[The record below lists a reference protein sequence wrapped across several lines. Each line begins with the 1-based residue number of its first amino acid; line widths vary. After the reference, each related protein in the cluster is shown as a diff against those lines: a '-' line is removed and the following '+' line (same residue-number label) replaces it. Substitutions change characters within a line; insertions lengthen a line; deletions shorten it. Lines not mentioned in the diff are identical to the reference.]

1 MEAYGINMYIYIYIK
16 LATATVSE
24 HISEGFN
31 RMERVFFFFFFCG
44 MRTTILQNDD
54 PLFLSELKVTIFP
67 FSKKQKKR
75 LLF

>member
-1 MEAYGINMYIYIYIK
+1 MVLIYIYI
-16 LATATVSE
+16 LNLLQLRFQNTLVRDL
-24 HISEGFN
+24 IGW
-31 RMERVFFFFFFCG
+31 RGCFFFFFFFFGG